1 MPIISN
7 NNNFLIILCVHG
19 LPAIPCQAGDSTLN
33 APFYLC
39 YPRKAL
45 HSYGGCDH
53 RRHPLSA
60 MLNLHVPH
68 SEGGY
73 GEKNF
78 WSMGA
83 TPKATMSW
91 YSLCTSLPVRFSY
104 TIVRCTYFST
114 CTYVNGVCSS
124 YPIVWHTCTFLLV
137 PTCFL
142 YVLCSL
148 YASDGY
154 RLLPLALDIGFFAR
168 YADALAIGSCSP
180 LPSAFVDGT

>member
-1 MPIISN
+1 VYTVYLLS
-7 NNNFLIILCVHG
+7 
-19 LPAIPCQAGDSTLN
+19 PCQAGDSTLN

-53 RRHPLSA
+53 RRHPLST

-68 SEGGY
+68 GEGGY